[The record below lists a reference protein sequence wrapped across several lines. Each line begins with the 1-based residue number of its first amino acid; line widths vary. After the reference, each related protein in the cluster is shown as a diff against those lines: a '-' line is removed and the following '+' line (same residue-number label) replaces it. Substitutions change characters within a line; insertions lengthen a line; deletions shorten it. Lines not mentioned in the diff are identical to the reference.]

1 MSLNFT
7 VFLMKKENIMIIKK
21 QEEKRRT
28 IWKVR
33 LEIYTK
39 AITRF
44 GDLNLALS

>member
-21 QEEKRRT
+21 QEEKRT